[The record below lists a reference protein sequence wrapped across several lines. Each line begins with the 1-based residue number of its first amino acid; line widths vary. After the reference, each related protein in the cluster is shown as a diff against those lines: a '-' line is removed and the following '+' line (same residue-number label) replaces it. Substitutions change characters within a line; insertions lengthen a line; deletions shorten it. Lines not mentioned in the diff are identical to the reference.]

1 MAERRWDAACR
12 SLPDGQELPCFFPVL
27 VDNSEFIREFISEF
41 FVEICEQRIISRR
54 LFLFN

>member
-41 FVEICEQRIISRR
+41 RVEICDQRIISRK
-54 LFLFN
+54 LLPLN